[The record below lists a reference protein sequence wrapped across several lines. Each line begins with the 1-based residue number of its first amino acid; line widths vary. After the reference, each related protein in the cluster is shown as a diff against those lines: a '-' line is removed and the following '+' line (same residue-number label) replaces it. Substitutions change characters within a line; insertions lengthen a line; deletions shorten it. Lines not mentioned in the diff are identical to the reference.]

1 MYVLTYNYH
10 YWACRDIYKSVRRTC
25 VITVNSS
32 RGGLITPLTLI
43 FINSAANNEALV
55 LSRMKLS
62 GQPNWNSQIKRQL
75 VQALLLLC
83 QLRFNTF
90 IDF

>member
-1 MYVLTYNYH
+1 MWWTISIFPLTENAYKSNVCTYNYH

-25 VITVNSS
+25 VITVDSS

-62 GQPNWNSQIKRQL
+62 GQPN
-75 VQALLLLC
+75 
-83 QLRFNTF
+83 
-90 IDF
+90 